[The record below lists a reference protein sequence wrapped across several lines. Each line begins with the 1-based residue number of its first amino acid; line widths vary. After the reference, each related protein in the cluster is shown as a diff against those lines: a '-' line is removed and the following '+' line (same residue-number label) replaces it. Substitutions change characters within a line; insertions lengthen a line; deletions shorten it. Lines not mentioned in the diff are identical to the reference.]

1 MALKTLSD
9 LVRYLMARGCDG
21 AAALL
26 FLLWKVEQDLR
37 CELHAWKHALHT
49 GYAWGQAFSGWGL

>member
-9 LVRYLMARGCDG
+9 LVRYLVWRGRDG

-26 FLLWKVEQDLR
+26 FLLWGFEQLAR
-37 CELHAWKHALHT
+37 RELHEWRRALYT
-49 GYAWGQAFSGWGL
+49 GYAWGQALSGWGL